1 MRTRWP
7 LPGDEVLI
15 DNGKEWLLHLLSRC
29 PDDIRD
35 MITMI
40 CWRIWQLRSD
50 QTHGK
55 EVPPVHVMVD
65 FLDSYYK
72 SVMLAD
78 RFSTDEI
85 IKGKMPSSAAPPMLE
100 KTTPLAKPWPNPTL
114 GRVALSVDG
123 SFDGSDGSAAAGMV
137 LRDNNGQL
145 IFFAYWVIFHCN
157 DALEA
162 ELHAIMQGMA
172 LAIQHS
178 ALPLVVQSDSGEA
191 LSSLLSKGSERSAYG
206 HLVLEIKELMCNR
219 ELYP

>member
-15 DNGKEWLLHLLSRC
+15 DNDR
-29 PDDIRD
+29 
-35 MITMI
+35 
-40 CWRIWQLRSD
+40 
-50 QTHGK
+50 THGK
-55 EVPPVHVMVD
+55 EVPPVHVTVD

-72 SVMLAD
+72 SVMLAG

-100 KTTPLAKPWPNPTL
+100 KTAPLAKPWPNPTL
-114 GRVALSVDG
+114 GLVALSVDG

-145 IFFAYWVIFHCN
+145 IFSAYRVIFHCN

-162 ELHAIMQGMA
+162 ELNAILQGKA

-178 ALPLVVQSDSGEA
+178 ALPVVVQSDSAEA
-191 LSSLLSKGSERSAYG
+191 LSSLLSKGLERSTYG
-206 HLVLEIKELMCNR
+206 HLVLEIKDLMCNR
-219 ELYP
+219 EFYPHKNSS